1 MMRLFLLT
9 LRAGGSLAVL
19 LGILFWLGYG
29 YGLIPLHI
37 ALGVLVTFSLWGA
50 GILVGIEK
58 GGSVRLMVGALVL
71 SLVVMLFGLNQTML
85 LPGSLHWMVQAVHLL
100 LGVAAVALGI
110 PIERRCK
117 AAKAAQVAALAVS
130 TSPISTGAA

>member
-9 LRAGGSLAVL
+9 LRASGSLAVL
-19 LGILFWLGYG
+19 LGILFWLGYVES
-29 YGLIPLHI
+29 LIPLHI

-58 GGSVRLMVGALVL
+58 GGSVGLMISALVL
-71 SLVVMLFGLNQTML
+71 SLVVILFGLNQTTL
-85 LPGSLHWMVQAVHLL
+85 VPGALHWMVQSIHLL

-110 PIERRCK
+110 PIERRYK
-117 AAKAAQVAALAVS
+117 AARAARAAAVMVS
-130 TSPISTGAA
+130 G